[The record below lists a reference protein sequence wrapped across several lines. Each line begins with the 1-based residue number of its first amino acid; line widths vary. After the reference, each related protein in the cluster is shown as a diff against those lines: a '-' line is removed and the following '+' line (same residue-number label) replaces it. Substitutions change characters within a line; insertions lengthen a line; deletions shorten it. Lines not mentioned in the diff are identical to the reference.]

1 MGEGEHTQQDV
12 VDAISGAR
20 PIDVRYSLEA
30 LQRCLV
36 VLRHLRH
43 TIRAIQVPVH
53 ADTRPRQCRLRT
65 LLGLCSGQGTH
76 ITAWPPVTAELMT

>member
-12 VDAISGAR
+12 VDAIGGAR

-36 VLRHLRH
+36 VLRHLRD

-53 ADTRPRQCRLRT
+53 TPASVPAKGA
-65 LLGLCSGQGTH
+65 LLGLRSGQAPH

>member
-12 VDAISGAR
+12 VDAIGGAR

-36 VLRHLRH
+36 VLRHLRD

-53 ADTRPRQCRLRT
+53 ADTRPRQCRLRAR
-65 LLGLCSGQGTH
+65 CSGYVRGRRLTS
-76 ITAWPPVTAELMT
+76 PPGRRSQPS